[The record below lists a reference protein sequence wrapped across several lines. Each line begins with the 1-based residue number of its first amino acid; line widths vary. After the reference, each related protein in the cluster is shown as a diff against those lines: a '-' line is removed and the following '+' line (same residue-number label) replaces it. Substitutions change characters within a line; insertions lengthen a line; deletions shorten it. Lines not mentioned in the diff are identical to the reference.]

1 MSALDDGLSFGDH
14 SDMEFSLRTLA
25 EEPGL
30 RPRFPEFHR
39 VAWPRFVHEGNGAG
53 PLWSNIFT
61 DFADF
66 QFGLFDGGGA
76 LVAVGNSIPLICDG
90 SMADLPPDLPEILER
105 GVAVKRDGR
114 RPTALSALA
123 AIVDPAHRARGI
135 SRRVIEAMGQ
145 IARSRGLKTLVA
157 PVRPS
162 LKQLY
167 PLTPMERYV
176 TWKRA
181 DGGFFD
187 PWLRVHQRMGAE
199 IVKVAPKALVVTDTV
214 ARWEEW
220 TGLRFLESG
229 TFVVEGAFQ
238 PVKVDLRRKVGRY
251 EEANVWM
258 KHPLTG

>member
-1 MSALDDGLSFGDH
+1 
-14 SDMEFSLRTLA
+14 MEFTVRTLS

-30 RPRFPEFHR
+30 RERFPEFHR
-39 VAWPRFVHEGNGAG
+39 QAWPRFIHEGNGAG
-53 PLWSNIFT
+53 PLWPRIFT

-66 QFGLFDGGGA
+66 QFGLWDEVGA
-76 LVAVGNSIPLICDG
+76 LVAIGNSIPLICDG
-90 SMADLPPDLPEILER
+90 SMADLPPDIPEILER

-123 AIVDPAHRARGI
+123 AIVDPAHRSRGV
-135 SRRVIEAMGQ
+135 SRPVIEAMGE
-145 IARSRGLKTLVA
+145 IARRHGLKTLVA

-176 TWKRA
+176 TWTRA

-199 IVKVAPKALVVTDTV
+199 IMRVAPKAMVVTDTV
-214 ARWEEW
+214 VRWEEW
-220 TGLRFLESG
+220 TGLRFPESG
-229 TFVVEGAFQ
+229 SYVVAGAFQ
-238 PVKVDLRRKVGRY
+238 PVKIDVRRDIGRY

-258 KHPLTG
+258 RHPIAPHPTLSPAGRGKLEP